1 MFFVGCVIE
10 TVGADSTSA
19 LGSQHLSELTEAA
32 GNDVSACAGVPRI
45 TRMLGSSQRK
55 KTTLFDD

>member
-19 LGSQHLSELTEAA
+19 LGSQHLS
-32 GNDVSACAGVPRI
+32 S
-45 TRMLGSSQRK
+45 GSGRQRCVAVWGPAYHSHV
-55 KTTLFDD
+55 TLIPEKENHAV